1 MNGETGRPQRPD
13 RSIVPTS
20 GTTWRCRSS
29 NSTRTRPGSV
39 ATSAFGMRDAR
50 SDELGLGWQRSSS
63 GRGEETVQIVRARPG
78 RRASLLPAP
87 RAERLLL
94 LLVSSHL
101 RGWCRACPHRGSYD
115 VSHRDTRPAHT
126 SLGGTGR
133 TATARNSHE
142 PCWDRTSDP
151 LLKRLVDSASAPMRP
166 A

>member
-1 MNGETGRPQRPD
+1 MNGETGRPQRPA

-29 NSTRTRPGSV
+29 HSTRTRPGSV

-50 SDELGLGWQRSSS
+50 SDELGLGWERSSS

-87 RAERLLL
+87 RAERLPLL
-94 LLVSSHL
+94 LLRIFEAGVVHA
-101 RGWCRACPHRGSYD
+101 RIGVRMTYRTGTHARPTPPWEE
-115 VSHRDTRPAHT
+115 RDGRRL
-126 SLGGTGR
+126 LGIR
-133 TATARNSHE
+133 MS

-151 LLKRLVDSASAPMRP
+151 LLKRRVDSASAPMRP